1 MPSSLRSSPSAD
13 CLVSATGA
21 VNRTTRNL
29 KILFIF
35 RRLFVPIPDHSAIPC
50 GVSDAREI
58 RNLALVGFMG
68 VGKSTVGRQLA
79 EELGFTFVDTDEEIE
94 NRSGTSIAEIFARAG
109 EERFRELE
117 RDLVEEMVGW
127 SDVVIATGGGLVV
140 QPGNLDR
147 LKQHALVACLWAGPH
162 TIHQRTAHQTHR
174 PLLRTEDPEARIR
187 EMLAARE
194 PFYKQA
200 DLLVST
206 ELRPIREIVSNI
218 AHQFRDARSKSGP
231 SQ

>member
-1 MPSSLRSSPSAD
+1 M
-13 CLVSATGA
+13 
-21 VNRTTRNL
+21 
-29 KILFIF
+29 
-35 RRLFVPIPDHSAIPC
+35 
-50 GVSDAREI
+50 SDAREI

-79 EELGFTFVDTDEEIE
+79 EELGFAFIDTDEEIE
-94 NRSGTSIAEIFARAG
+94 KRTGTTIPEIFEQAG
-109 EERFRELE
+109 EARFRELE
-117 RDLVEEMVGW
+117 SQLVGEMSTW
-127 SDVVIATGGGLVV
+127 QDKVIATGGGLVI

-147 LKQHALVACLWAGPH
+147 LKQYALVACLWAGPQ

-187 EMLAARE
+187 EMLAVRE

-206 ELRPIREIVSNI
+206 ELRPIREIVGNI
-218 AHQFRDARSKSGP
+218 AHQFRDARRNNGAP
-231 SQ
+231 Q